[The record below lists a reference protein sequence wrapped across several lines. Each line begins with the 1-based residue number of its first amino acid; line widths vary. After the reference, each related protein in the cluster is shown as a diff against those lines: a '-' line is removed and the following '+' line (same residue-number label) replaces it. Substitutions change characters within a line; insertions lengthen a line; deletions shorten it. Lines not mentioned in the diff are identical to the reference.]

1 MFWHDAFLEQAKSD
15 WRTYEAIQDLSL
27 DACQVLHYLQMATE
41 KLGKA
46 MLLAEGEKITKVRTS
61 HKAFPRF
68 LQIVSRNSEVQDD
81 LQMSAQQ
88 LRSHIKNLLPLAEEI
103 EKLAPAIAQDGP
115 NAEYPWADPSGSIH
129 TPASFHFSAMEKL
142 SEPKGRKLLQLTRL
156 LLERFNILFIPKH
169 VQ

>member
-1 MFWHDAFLEQAKSD
+1 MFWHGAFLEQAKSD

-27 DACQVLHYLQMATE
+27 DSCQVLHYLQMATE

-61 HKAFPRF
+61 HKAFLRF
-68 LQIVSRNSEVQDD
+68 LQIISRNSEVQEH

-88 LRSHIKNLLPLAEEI
+88 LRSHVKNLLPLAEEI

-129 TPASFHFSAMEKL
+129 APASFLFSATEKL
-142 SEPKGRKLLQLTRL
+142 SEPQGRKLLQLTRL
-156 LLERFNILFIPKH
+156 LLERFNILFIPKR
-169 VQ
+169 VK